1 MMYQVLKWSRHLDG
15 WVPLPRPTTNAH
27 TARLH
32 LSQARRYCAGA
43 VLVQAETAQ
52 ELACQVRH
60 VQQSRC
66 RPASAALPQ
75 LQPQP
80 QPLTL
85 GAQNTVSRD
94 ATRAPYSAA
103 VAVALHDDARRWA
116 LERGPGGDHDEPYRF
131 ALPMEAVVMYHWLH
145 LLSARVQRQEVF
157 G

>member
-1 MMYQVLKWSRHLDG
+1 MMYQVLKWSRQLDG
-15 WVPLPRPTTNAH
+15 WVPLSGPTTNAH
-27 TARLH
+27 TARLQ

-52 ELACQVRH
+52 ELAGQVRH

-75 LQPQP
+75 LQTPGVQP
-80 QPLTL
+80 V
-85 GAQNTVSRD
+85 AN
-94 ATRAPYSAA
+94 SAA
-103 VAVALHDDARRWA
+103 LPPATQVAALHDDDARRWA

-131 ALPMEAVVMYHWLH
+131 ALPMEAIVMYHWLR
-145 LLSARVQRQEVF
+145 LLAARVHRQEVF